1 MQNLVRTDLLP
12 AAVIARRMEKGAPDA
27 PSGVLFV
34 ANERKH
40 CCSAHG
46 APPRMLRE
54 LRPHYVYASDLASD
68 LANALAIALSSP
80 LASALARAIAR
91 HSVPAITRALALAL
105 VGDGPAFRIGHRRKQ
120 MIIYSASRES
130 ATQHERQQ
138 RDRRK
143 CKYTSRESATGTR
156 QRLHANQCR
165 NSEGPKQPAETNQCM
180 SSASK
185 TEAEMATRKP
195 TNTSV
200 DPS

>member
-1 MQNLVRTDLLP
+1 MFQDVASRYGEEE
-12 AAVIARRMEKGAPDA
+12 RMHLHAGA
-27 PSGVLFV
+27 L
-34 ANERKH
+34 AN
-40 CCSAHG
+40 
-46 APPRMLRE
+46 
-54 LRPHYVYASDLASD
+54 D
-68 LANALAIALSSP
+68 LANALTIALGSP

-91 HSVPAITRALALAL
+91 HSVPAIAFALAL
-105 VGDGPAFRIGHRRKQ
+105 VGDGPAFWIAHRRKQ
-120 MIIYSASRES
+120 MILYSASRES
-130 ATQHERQQ
+130 ATQHERLQ

-156 QRLHANQCR
+156 QRLHAKQCR

>member
-1 MQNLVRTDLLP
+1 MFQDVASRYGEEERMHLHAGALRNDL
-12 AAVIARRMEKGAPDA
+12 G
-27 PSGVLFV
+27 
-34 ANERKH
+34 
-40 CCSAHG
+40 
-46 APPRMLRE
+46 
-54 LRPHYVYASDLASD
+54 
-68 LANALAIALSSP
+68 NALTIAIGSP
-80 LASALARAIAR
+80 LASALARAVAR
-91 HSVPAITRALALAL
+91 HSVPAITLALALAL

-130 ATQHERQQ
+130 ATQHERLQ

-156 QRLHANQCR
+156 QRLHAKQCR